1 MNVNDFKGDFVQ
13 AVEFLKGDISQLR
26 TGRATTAML
35 DSITVEVYG
44 SRQPLKAV
52 GTITVRWARVTC
64 VGGTHR

>member
-35 DSITVEVYG
+35 DSRPKKILKGNKG
-44 SRQPLKAV
+44 SSSSS
-52 GTITVRWARVTC
+52 
-64 VGGTHR
+64 